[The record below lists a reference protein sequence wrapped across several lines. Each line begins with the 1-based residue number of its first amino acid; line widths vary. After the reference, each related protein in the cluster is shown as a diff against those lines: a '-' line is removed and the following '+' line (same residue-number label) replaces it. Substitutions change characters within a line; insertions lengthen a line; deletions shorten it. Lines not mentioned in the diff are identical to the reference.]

1 MDATEEEVARQLLKE
16 QLAQGERIGRERSGG
31 DMDLNERGM
40 GSGSVGRG
48 IGGLDLNELDE
59 KEMGKERDGG
69 LRVGG
74 DGGGMGFAGYANAG
88 LGNGSGGVQF
98 GGRESGLEENEVVL
112 EGPLL
117 ALREVKKNNFTE
129 LKLTRF
135 DRALLEGRFSD
146 LTIFH
151 GVRVWNAHKV
161 VVCSQSPVLE
171 SMIDSTGVCNMFG
184 SPTKPS
190 ILNLS
195 SFPLDAII
203 ALLEYLYTS
212 AYSIPSP
219 PPNTSPSSSTYL
231 SGPTYS
237 LPLHEQIFYLASH
250 LQVPALENLAAVSFR
265 HTLHTQI
272 SDLDIYFDCI
282 KRIYGKTT
290 TKNPGLRNALVEA
303 AVQELEGMLG
313 NEEVKGK
320 LWRAMSEIGEFWE
333 EVLRALGRRTEVR
346 IKEVI
351 REVRVPVEVEVEKIV
366 ERVVEREVSGEA
378 KDNEEEDR
386 EAEKEW
392 TLCPDCGPR
401 DEGEEYE
408 FRCTCRACGVE
419 RILSFS

>member
-1 MDATEEEVARQLLKE
+1 MDATEEEVARQLWKE
-16 QLAQGERIGRERSGG
+16 QLAQGERLGGVDMQERE
-31 DMDLNERGM
+31 M
-40 GSGSVGRG
+40 GSASMGVGVDAESRG
-48 IGGLDLNELDE
+48 IG
-59 KEMGKERDGG
+59 
-69 LRVGG
+69 
-74 DGGGMGFAGYANAG
+74 
-88 LGNGSGGVQF
+88 SGTAQF

-117 ALREVKKNNFTE
+117 ALRE
-129 LKLTRF
+129 
-135 DRALLEGRFSD
+135 ALAEGRFSD

-171 SMIDSTGVCNMFG
+171 SMIDNTGVGNMHPQPLLL
-184 SPTKPS
+184 PTRLRHCITRIPLHVRLLDS
-190 ILNLS
+190 LS
-195 SFPLDAII
+195 
-203 ALLEYLYTS
+203 
-212 AYSIPSP
+212 

-250 LQVPALENLAAVSFR
+250 LQIPALETLAAVSFR

-290 TKNPGLRNALVEA
+290 AKNPGLRNALVEA
-303 AVQELEGMLG
+303 AVQELEGLLE

-320 LWRAMSEIGEFWE
+320 LWRVMSENGEFWE
-333 EVLRALGRRTEVR
+333 DVIRALGSRTEVR
-346 IKEVI
+346 VREVI
-351 REVRVPVEVEVEKIV
+351 REVRVPVEVEKIVEKIV
-366 ERVVEREVSGEA
+366 ERDVLAEAKEEGEA
-378 KDNEEEDR
+378 D
-386 EAEKEW
+386 KEW

-408 FRCTCRACGVE
+408 FRCTCRECGVE

>member
-1 MDATEEEVARQLLKE
+1 MDATEEEVARQLWKE
-16 QLAQGERIGRERSGG
+16 QFAQGERRIGEM
-31 DMDLNERGM
+31 DMQDRGM
-40 GSGSVGRG
+40 GSGSASASVGRG
-48 IGGLDLNELDE
+48 IGGLNLDGLGE
-59 KEMGKERDGG
+59 KEREGG
-69 LRVGG
+69 VRVEGE
-74 DGGGMGFAGYANAG
+74 GGGMEFAGYVNAG
-88 LGNGSGGVQF
+88 LGNGSGSGQF

-117 ALREVKKNNFTE
+117 ALRE
-129 LKLTRF
+129 
-135 DRALLEGRFSD
+135 ALLEGRFSD
-146 LTIFH
+146 LTVFH

-171 SMIDSTGVCNMFG
+171 SMIDNTGVCNMFG

-195 SFPLDAII
+195 SFPLDSII

-250 LQVPALENLAAVSFR
+250 LQIPALETLAAVSFR

-290 TKNPGLRNALVEA
+290 RKNPGLRNALVEA

-320 LWRAMSEIGEFWE
+320 LWRVMSENGEFWE

-346 IKEVI
+346 VKEVI

-366 ERVVEREVSGEA
+366 ERVVEREVAGEA
-378 KDNEEEDR
+378 EDDEEEDG
-386 EAEKEW
+386 EAEKDW

-408 FRCTCRACGVE
+408 FKCACRECGVE

>member
-16 QLAQGERIGRERSGG
+16 QFAQGERIGREGSAEG
-31 DMDLNERGM
+31 MDLHEREMGS

-48 IGGLDLNELDE
+48 IGGLNLDGLDE
-59 KEMGKERDGG
+59 KEMGKERDGDV
-69 LRVGG
+69 RVEG
-74 DGGGMGFAGYANAG
+74 DGGMRFAGYVNAG
-88 LGNGSGGVQF
+88 LGNGSGSDSMRF

-117 ALREVKKNNFTE
+117 ALRE
-129 LKLTRF
+129 
-135 DRALLEGRFSD
+135 ALLEGRFSD

-171 SMIDSTGVCNMFG
+171 SMIDNTGVCNMFG

-195 SFPLDAII
+195 SFPLDSII

-250 LQVPALENLAAVSFR
+250 LQIPALENLATVSFR

-272 SDLDIYFDCI
+272 SDLDIYFNCI
-282 KRIYGKTT
+282 KRIYEKTT

-313 NEEVKGK
+313 NEEVKSK
-320 LWRAMSEIGEFWE
+320 LWRVMSENGEFWE
-333 EVLRALGRRTEVR
+333 EVLRALGRRTEVKV
-346 IKEVI
+346 KEVI

-366 ERVVEREVSGEA
+366 ERVVEREVSGVA
-378 KDNEEEDR
+378 KKNGDGEEESED
-386 EAEKEW
+386 EGDKEW

-408 FRCTCRACGVE
+408 FRCTCRVCGVE

>member
-1 MDATEEEVARQLLKE
+1 MDATEEEVARQLWKE
-16 QLAQGERIGRERSGG
+16 QFAQGERIRREKRVGEMDTEGRGR
-31 DMDLNERGM
+31 
-40 GSGSVGRG
+40 GSVGRG
-48 IGGLDLNELDE
+48 ISGLNLDGLDE
-59 KEMGKERDGG
+59 KERDGG
-69 LRVGG
+69 VRVGG
-74 DGGGMGFAGYANAG
+74 ESGGAGYAGYVNAG
-88 LGNGSGGVQF
+88 LGNGSGSGSGNGQF

-117 ALREVKKNNFTE
+117 ALRE
-129 LKLTRF
+129 
-135 DRALLEGRFSD
+135 ALLEGRFSD

-171 SMIDSTGVCNMFG
+171 SMIDNTGVCNMFG
-184 SPTKPS
+184 APTKPS

-195 SFPLDAII
+195 SFPLDSII

-237 LPLHEQIFYLASH
+237 IPLHEQIFYLASH
-250 LQVPALENLAAVSFR
+250 LQIPALETLAAVSFR

-290 TKNPGLRNALVEA
+290 TENPGLRNALVEA

-313 NEEVKGK
+313 NGEVKGK
-320 LWRAMSEIGEFWE
+320 LWRVMSENEEFWE

-346 IKEVI
+346 VKEVI

-366 ERVVEREVSGEA
+366 ERVVEREVAGEA
-378 KDNEEEDR
+378 KEDGEGEEEG
-386 EAEKEW
+386 ESEKEW

-401 DEGEEYE
+401 EEGEEYE
-408 FRCTCRACGVE
+408 FRCTCRVCGVE

>member
-16 QLAQGERIGRERSGG
+16 QFAQGERIGREGSAEG
-31 DMDLNERGM
+31 MDLHEREMGS

-48 IGGLDLNELDE
+48 IGGLNLNELDE
-59 KEMGKERDGG
+59 KEMRKERDGG
-69 LRVGG
+69 RV
-74 DGGGMGFAGYANAG
+74 GFAGYVNAG
-88 LGNGSGGVQF
+88 LGNGSGSGSVQF

-117 ALREVKKNNFTE
+117 ALRE
-129 LKLTRF
+129 
-135 DRALLEGRFSD
+135 ALIEGRFSD

-171 SMIDSTGVCNMFG
+171 SMIDNTGVCNMFG

-195 SFPLDAII
+195 SFPLDSII

-237 LPLHEQIFYLASH
+237 LPLHEEIFYLASH
-250 LQVPALENLAAVSFR
+250 LQIPALETLAAVSFR
-265 HTLHTQI
+265 YTLHTQI

-313 NEEVKGK
+313 NEEVKSK
-320 LWRAMSEIGEFWE
+320 LWRAMGENGEFWE
-333 EVLRALGRRTEVR
+333 EVLRALGRRTGVKV
-346 IKEVI
+346 KEVI

-366 ERVVEREVSGEA
+366 ERVVEREVAGEA
-378 KDNEEEDR
+378 KKNGDGGEESEGEGD
-386 EAEKEW
+386 KEW
-392 TLCPDCGPR
+392 TLCPDCGPIE
-401 DEGEEYE
+401 EGEEYE
-408 FRCTCRACGVE
+408 FRCTCRDL
-419 RILSFS
+419 ILLHEQNGYADVSNSINTG

>member
-1 MDATEEEVARQLLKE
+1 MDAIEEEIARQLWKE
-16 QLAQGERIGRERSGG
+16 QFAQGERIGRERNGEEMDMQGG
-31 DMDLNERGM
+31 GM
-40 GSGSVGRG
+40 GSGSGSVGRG
-48 IGGLDLNELDE
+48 IGGLNLDGLDE
-59 KEMGKERDGG
+59 MERGKGKGKERDGG

-74 DGGGMGFAGYANAG
+74 EGSGVGFAGYVNAG
-88 LGNGSGGVQF
+88 LGNGSGNGQF

-117 ALREVKKNNFTE
+117 ALRE
-129 LKLTRF
+129 
-135 DRALLEGRFSD
+135 ALLEGRFSD

-171 SMIDSTGVCNMFG
+171 SMIDNTGVCNMFG

-190 ILNLS
+190 MLNLS
-195 SFPLDAII
+195 SFPLDSII

-219 PPNTSPSSSTYL
+219 PPTSSPSSSTYL
-231 SGPTYS
+231 SGPSYS

-250 LQVPALENLAAVSFR
+250 LQIPALETLAAVSFR

-290 TKNPGLRNALVEA
+290 AKNPGLRNALVEA

-313 NEEVKGK
+313 NEEVKRK
-320 LWRAMSEIGEFWE
+320 LWRVMSENGEFWE
-333 EVLRALGRRTEVR
+333 EVLRALGRRTEIRV
-346 IKEVI
+346 KEVV
-351 REVRVPVEVEVEKIV
+351 REVRVPVEVEVERII
-366 ERVVEREVSGEA
+366 EREVEGRANEQ
-378 KDNEEEDR
+378 EEEDG
-386 EAEKEW
+386 EGGEEEEGEGEGEKEW

-408 FRCTCRACGVE
+408 FRCTCRVCGVE

>member
-1 MDATEEEVARQLLKE
+1 MDATEEEVARQLWKE
-16 QLAQGERIGRERSGG
+16 QLAQGERLGGVDMQERE
-31 DMDLNERGM
+31 M
-40 GSGSVGRG
+40 GSASMGVGVDAESRG
-48 IGGLDLNELDE
+48 IGGLNLGGGDE
-59 KEMGKERDGG
+59 RGKGKGREMGRAGEGG
-69 LRVGG
+69 SEG
-74 DGGGMGFAGYANAG
+74 GFAGYANAG
-88 LGNGSGGVQF
+88 LGNGSGSAFGVGSGTAQF

-117 ALREVKKNNFTE
+117 ALRE
-129 LKLTRF
+129 
-135 DRALLEGRFSD
+135 ALAEGRFSD

-171 SMIDSTGVCNMFG
+171 SMIDNTGVGNMFG
-184 SPTKPS
+184 TPTKPS

-195 SFPLDAII
+195 SFPLDSVI

-250 LQVPALENLAAVSFR
+250 LQIPALETLAAVSFR
-265 HTLHTQI
+265 HTLYTQI

-290 TKNPGLRNALVEA
+290 AKNPGLRNALVEA
-303 AVQELEGMLG
+303 AVQELEGLLE

-320 LWRAMSEIGEFWE
+320 LWRVMSENGEFWE
-333 EVLRALGRRTEVR
+333 DVIRALGSRTEVR
-346 IKEVI
+346 VREVI
-351 REVRVPVEVEVEKIV
+351 REVRVPVEVEKIVEKIV
-366 ERVVEREVSGEA
+366 ERDVLAEAKEEGEA
-378 KDNEEEDR
+378 D
-386 EAEKEW
+386 KEW

-408 FRCTCRACGVE
+408 FRCTCRECGVE

>member
-1 MDATEEEVARQLLKE
+1 MDATEEEVARQLWKE
-16 QLAQGERIGRERSGG
+16 QLAQGERLGGVDMQERE
-31 DMDLNERGM
+31 M
-40 GSGSVGRG
+40 GSASMGVGVDAESRG
-48 IGGLDLNELDE
+48 IDGEGGE
-59 KEMGKERDGG
+59 GG
-69 LRVGG
+69 SEG
-74 DGGGMGFAGYANAG
+74 GFAGYANAG
-88 LGNGSGGVQF
+88 LGNGSGSAFGVGSGTAQF

-117 ALREVKKNNFTE
+117 ALRE
-129 LKLTRF
+129 
-135 DRALLEGRFSD
+135 ALAEGRFSD

-171 SMIDSTGVCNMFG
+171 SMIDNTGVGNMHPQPLLL
-184 SPTKPS
+184 PTRLRHCITRIPLHVRLLDS
-190 ILNLS
+190 LS
-195 SFPLDAII
+195 
-203 ALLEYLYTS
+203 
-212 AYSIPSP
+212 

-250 LQVPALENLAAVSFR
+250 LQIPALETLAAVSFR

-272 SDLDIYFDCI
+272 SDLDIYFDCV

-290 TKNPGLRNALVEA
+290 AKNPGLRNALVEA
-303 AVQELEGMLG
+303 AVQELEGLLE

-320 LWRAMSEIGEFWE
+320 LWRVMSENGEFWE
-333 EVLRALGRRTEVR
+333 DVIRTLGSRTEVR
-346 IKEVI
+346 VREVI
-351 REVRVPVEVEVEKIV
+351 REVRVPVEVEKIVEKIV
-366 ERVVEREVSGEA
+366 ERDVLAEAKEEGEA
-378 KDNEEEDR
+378 D
-386 EAEKEW
+386 KEW

-408 FRCTCRACGVE
+408 FRCTCRECGVE

>member
-1 MDATEEEVARQLLKE
+1 MDATEEELLDNCGRK
-16 QLAQGERIGRERSGG
+16 QFAQGERRIGEM
-31 DMDLNERGM
+31 DMQDRGM
-40 GSGSVGRG
+40 GSGSGSVGRG
-48 IGGLDLNELDE
+48 IGGLNLDGLGE
-59 KEMGKERDGG
+59 KERGRCDGRRRRWWDGG
-69 LRVGG
+69 LR
-74 DGGGMGFAGYANAG
+74 DI
-88 LGNGSGGVQF
+88 LGNGSGSGQF

-117 ALREVKKNNFTE
+117 ALREVIGSQENIFTQ

-151 GVRVWNAHKV
+151 GVRVWNAHQV

-171 SMIDSTGVCNMFG
+171 SMIDNTGVCNMV
-184 SPTKPS
+184 SSLYHTPLNTKPLTSLLVRLPHKPS

-195 SFPLDAII
+195 SFPLDSII

-250 LQVPALENLAAVSFR
+250 LQIPALETLAAVYFR

-290 TKNPGLRNALVEA
+290 RKNPGLRNALVEA
-303 AVQELEGMLG
+303 AVQELEGMFG
-313 NEEVKGK
+313 NEE
-320 LWRAMSEIGEFWE
+320 
-333 EVLRALGRRTEVR
+333 
-346 IKEVI
+346 
-351 REVRVPVEVEVEKIV
+351 
-366 ERVVEREVSGEA
+366 
-378 KDNEEEDR
+378 
-386 EAEKEW
+386 
-392 TLCPDCGPR
+392 
-401 DEGEEYE
+401 
-408 FRCTCRACGVE
+408 
-419 RILSFS
+419 

>member
-1 MDATEEEVARQLLKE
+1 MDATEEEVARQLWKE
-16 QLAQGERIGRERSGG
+16 QFAQGQRSGG
-31 DMDLNERGM
+31 EMDVQGR
-40 GSGSVGRG
+40 GSGSESVGRG
-48 IGGLDLNELDE
+48 IGGLNLDE
-59 KEMGKERDGG
+59 REKGRERDDGV
-69 LRVGG
+69 RVGG
-74 DGGGMGFAGYANAG
+74 EGGGVGFAGYVNAG
-88 LGNGSGGVQF
+88 LGNGNGSGQF
-98 GGRESGLEENEVVL
+98 GGMGSGLEENEVVL

-117 ALREVKKNNFTE
+117 ALRE
-129 LKLTRF
+129 
-135 DRALLEGRFSD
+135 ALLEGRFSD

-151 GVRVWNAHKV
+151 GVQVWNAHKV

-171 SMIDSTGVCNMFG
+171 SMIDNTGVCNMFG

-195 SFPLDAII
+195 SFPLDSII
-203 ALLEYLYTS
+203 ALVEYLYTS

-231 SGPTYS
+231 SVPTYS

-250 LQVPALENLAAVSFR
+250 LQIPALETLAAVSFR

-290 TKNPGLRNALVEA
+290 AKNPGLRNALVEA

-320 LWRAMSEIGEFWE
+320 LWRVMSEIGEFWE
-333 EVLRALGRRTEVR
+333 EVLRALARRTEVSVR
-346 IKEVI
+346 EVI

-366 ERVVEREVSGEA
+366 EKIVERVVERDVPREA
-378 KDNEEEDR
+378 KENGDGEEES
-386 EAEKEW
+386 EGEGEKEW

-401 DEGEEYE
+401 EEGEEYE
-408 FRCTCRACGVE
+408 FKCTCRECGVE

>member
-1 MDATEEEVARQLLKE
+1 MDATEEEVARQLWKE
-16 QLAQGERIGRERSGG
+16 QFAQGERLGRERRVGE
-31 DMDLNERGM
+31 MDTEGRGS

-48 IGGLDLNELDE
+48 IGGLNLDGLDE
-59 KEMGKERDGG
+59 QERDGG
-69 LRVGG
+69 VRVGG
-74 DGGGMGFAGYANAG
+74 EGGGVGFAGYVNAR
-88 LGNGSGGVQF
+88 LGNGSGSAHF

-117 ALREVKKNNFTE
+117 ALRE
-129 LKLTRF
+129 
-135 DRALLEGRFSD
+135 ALLEGRFSD

-161 VVCSQSPVLE
+161 VVCSQSPILE
-171 SMIDSTGVCNMFG
+171 SMIDNTGVCNMFG
-184 SPTKPS
+184 APTKPS

-195 SFPLDAII
+195 SFPLNSII

-219 PPNTSPSSSTYL
+219 PANTSPSSSTYL

-250 LQVPALENLAAVSFR
+250 LQIPALETLAAVSFR

-272 SDLDIYFDCI
+272 SDLDIYFDSI

-313 NEEVKGK
+313 NEEVKGR
-320 LWRAMSEIGEFWE
+320 LWKVMSEKGEFWE

-346 IKEVI
+346 VKEVI

-366 ERVVEREVSGEA
+366 ERIVEREVSGEA
-378 KDNEEEDR
+378 KEDGEEED
-386 EAEKEW
+386 EGEGDKEW

-401 DEGEEYE
+401 EEGEEYE
-408 FRCTCRACGVE
+408 FRCTCRMRVYLYG
-419 RILSFS
+419 SGT